1 MSKPLHADA
10 ERHIAQW
17 LSSYRLMRYEVQ
29 VEAIRRLSNEA
40 PLLAVAQQGE
50 TNGHLR

>member
-1 MSKPLHADA
+1 MPNLHADA

-29 VEAIRRLSNEA
+29 MEAIKRLANEA
-40 PLLAVAQQGE
+40 PLLAATAQGREEGE
-50 TNGHLR
+50 G